1 MTDTGELWV
10 YTGEGIKASSETS
23 NVPVACLTKMRSS
36 CSHHQPGND
45 QGFPGNDL
53 LHAGKQDHETAV
65 WGSLCRDKA
74 GVIGGT
80 EATDSQEKGG
90 RGLWDSGGDWKLRCH
105 AEPGSDRQKQLGGPV
120 DP

>member
-1 MTDTGELWV
+1 MTKD
-10 YTGEGIKASSETS
+10 S
-23 NVPVACLTKMRSS
+23 
-36 CSHHQPGND
+36 
-45 QGFPGNDL
+45 L

-74 GVIGGT
+74 GVMGGT

-120 DP
+120 DPEQPRTKTGNTARCPGSAASGP